1 MAKLPAPGD
10 IYLASLPQRVP
21 PGHEQHGLRPVV
33 VIARPNGS
41 RFPMVVAVP
50 LTSQRGPW
58 QEAAPHLYLVI
69 AAGSG
74 GLTLDSVALLDH
86 VQGIDERRLQRRMGA
101 IPAEDFQ
108 PIREGLRRMLKA

>member
-10 IYLASLPQRVP
+10 IYLASVPQRVP

-50 LTSQRGPW
+50 LTSQHGAW
-58 QEAAPHLYLVI
+58 QAATPQLYPVIEA
-69 AAGSG
+69 GKG

-101 IPAEDFQ
+101 LSGDAFQ
-108 PIREGLRRMLKA
+108 PIWEGLRQMLDG

>member
-21 PGHEQHGLRPVV
+21 PGHEQHGIRPVV

-58 QEAAPHLYLVI
+58 QEAAPHLYPVLPV
-69 AAGSG
+69 GSG

-101 IPAEDFQ
+101 LADEVFQ
-108 PIREGLRRMLKA
+108 PIHEGLRRILEA